1 MLLEKTKAHAFH
13 GLSMPFW
20 LYVDRARE
28 VSGGWG
34 GGIFCI
40 GEGEIGYN
48 ILRWVLNHT
57 ILKYKSYDI
66 CLSQNHMSEMDPDN
80 YEDTVK

>member
-1 MLLEKTKAHAFH
+1 MAFPCPLGCTLIGHAKYQG
-13 GLSMPFW
+13 GL
-20 LYVDRARE
+20 
-28 VSGGWG
+28 G

-48 ILRWVLNHT
+48 ILRWVLNHA

-80 YEDTVK
+80 YKDTVK